1 MMTLLIQIQ
10 KGFRT
15 AGAQVRRFGK
25 DVSHF
30 IGSKVLPVV
39 GKIASGVSQGIKY
52 AMSGEIL
59 MWYLCP
65 VPSAQDE
72 NSIHGRE
79 EINVKPQALD
89 VQHLL
94 KRSNNLVR
102 ITTSD

>member
-1 MMTLLIQIQ
+1 MTLLRQIQ

-52 AMSGEIL
+52 AMPAIGMIAPELLPVAMGAGALASTISSGVERAKGV
-59 MWYLCP
+59 M
-65 VPSAQDE
+65 
-72 NSIHGRE
+72 SIHRPPS
-79 EINVKPQALD
+79 NPLR
-89 VQHLL
+89 L
-94 KRSNNLVR
+94 K
-102 ITTSD
+102 